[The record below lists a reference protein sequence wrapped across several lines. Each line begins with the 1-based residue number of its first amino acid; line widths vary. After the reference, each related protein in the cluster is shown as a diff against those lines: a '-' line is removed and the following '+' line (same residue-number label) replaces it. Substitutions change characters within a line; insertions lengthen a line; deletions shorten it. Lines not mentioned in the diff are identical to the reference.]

1 MHSDMTSDMKKDDL
15 KLDTFLCF
23 ALYTANHAM
32 NRVYKPLLEEMEITY
47 PQFLVL
53 VTLWEADE
61 QTVGSIGEKLFL
73 ESSTLTPLLKRLEAA
88 GYINRAR
95 SRKDERQVII
105 RLTDQGRALKS
116 KAEAIPGNIVVATG
130 CSSDEV
136 QRLRQEISDLRNAL
150 DKASAA

>member
-1 MHSDMTSDMKKDDL
+1 MMKDEL

-32 NRVYKPLLEEMEITY
+32 NRVYKPLLEELEITY

-53 VTLWEADE
+53 VTLWEEDE

-73 ESSTLTPLLKRLEAA
+73 ESSTLTPLLKRLETA
-88 GYINRAR
+88 GYISRER
-95 SRKDERQVII
+95 SKLDERQVII
-105 RLTDQGRALKS
+105 RLTGQGRALK
-116 KAEAIPGNIVVATG
+116 ARAQTIPGNIVAATG

-136 QRLRQEISDLRNAL
+136 QRLRQEVSDLRDAL
-150 DKASAA
+150 DKKANAA

>member
-1 MHSDMTSDMKKDDL
+1 MKDEL

-32 NRVYKPLLEEMEITY
+32 NRVYKPLLEEMDVTY

-53 VTLWEADE
+53 VTLWEEDE

-88 GYINRAR
+88 GYITRAR

-105 RLTDQGRALKS
+105 RLTDQGRAMKG
-116 KAEAIPGNIVVATG
+116 KAESIPGNIIAATG

-136 QRLRQEISDLRNAL
+136 QRLRQEISDLRTAL
-150 DKASAA
+150 DKKASAA

>member
-1 MHSDMTSDMKKDDL
+1 MKDEL

-32 NRVYKPLLEEMEITY
+32 NRVYKTLLEELQITY

-53 VTLWEADE
+53 VTLWERDG
-61 QTVGSIGEKLFL
+61 QTVGGIGERLFL

-88 GYINRAR
+88 GYISRAR
-95 SRKDERQVII
+95 SLQDERQVLIH
-105 RLTDQGRALKS
+105 LTEQGRALKT
-116 KAEAIPGNIVVATG
+116 KAEAIPSNIVAATG

-136 QRLRQEISDLRNAL
+136 QRLRGEISDLRDGLNGNT
-150 DKASAA
+150 DAA